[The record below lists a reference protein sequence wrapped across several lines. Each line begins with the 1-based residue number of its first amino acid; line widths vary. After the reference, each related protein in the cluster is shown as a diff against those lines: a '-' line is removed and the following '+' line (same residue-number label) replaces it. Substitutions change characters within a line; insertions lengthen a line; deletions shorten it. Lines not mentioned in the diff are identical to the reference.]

1 MTNKFRNSLITIL
14 IMEIT
19 IHVNLKQDIIN
30 QWQALAIIV
39 DNFNNHQI
47 IRRIKLSNLI
57 LQCCYLASKKVTRIG
72 DISAKVQRTNT
83 GIYLKD
89 KNVLYMAV
97 LKKKIYTSK
106 LNKVSCFSLFSRN
119 AKVCIAK
126 TVNLLLSYINF
137 QKFLKESSASK
148 SIIGGIKIFT
158 FFVVLRKVIILS
170 FVNSHPEM

>member
-1 MTNKFRNSLITIL
+1 MTNKFRNSWITIL

-39 DNFNNHQI
+39 DNFNNHKI

-57 LQCCYLASKKVTRIG
+57 LQCCYLESKKVTGIG

-97 LKKKIYTSK
+97 LKKK
-106 LNKVSCFSLFSRN
+106 
-119 AKVCIAK
+119 
-126 TVNLLLSYINF
+126 NLYF
-137 QKFLKESSASK
+137 
-148 SIIGGIKIFT
+148 
-158 FFVVLRKVIILS
+158 
-170 FVNSHPEM
+170 